1 MSRTVQIIK
10 DFTLSDN
17 TVVEITKG
25 TFTEWAVVRGIHI
38 EQRENNFARKLYPGE
53 IVTCSWASGTYC
65 TTKEDAMRIAIGR
78 EREAIECLEEI
89 YAEELLPGEDVEE
102 I

>member
-65 TTKEDAMRIAIGR
+65 TTKEDAMRIGI
-78 EREAIECLEEI
+78 EREGDAIRYLEEM
-89 YAEELLPGEDVEE
+89 YAQELSVEE
-102 I
+102 DD